1 MRPTRPP
8 PVDLPPY
15 RHRFM
20 TKHADQGVLRSIDA
34 ADEHV
39 EDGGS
44 KEAQG
49 GEEKAEETTVSSGG
63 GCGGGEDTLRV
74 LLIRYTPTPLSR
86 PL

>member
-1 MRPTRPP
+1 MRSTRPP
-8 PVDLPPY
+8 PVDLPVY

-20 TKHADQGVLRSIDA
+20 MKHADQGVLRSIDA

-39 EDGGS
+39 EDDGS
-44 KEAQG
+44 KEAQVG
-49 GEEKAEETTVSSGG
+49 EKAEETTVSSGG

-74 LLIRYTPTPLSR
+74 LLIQYTPTPLSR